1 MQIAIS
7 YVTADSLSTD
17 TDGAVFSIELATV
30 LQANSLAFT
39 NISSLTL
46 DSSNNYMIMIS
57 DMDLAAAY
65 PSTIQNV
72 TVNSC
77 STGIIKIQTLTN
89 NLTQNNML
97 VISNV
102 TVSDYNVSSSIDLIA
117 LTTLTTYDRYSII
130 FSSMTFSNLEFVQ
143 GGNIFNLEYLIG
155 APVQIID
162 SVLNNIVGGK
172 INVKSFTTNIANL
185 TTDLIMS
192 NVTVDNVNAK
202 FDSFLILQ
210 TGAVVSVTDSIFTNI
225 N

>member
-1 MQIAIS
+1 
-7 YVTADSLSTD
+7 
-17 TDGAVFSIELATV
+17 
-30 LQANSLAFT
+30 
-39 NISSLTL
+39 
-46 DSSNNYMIMIS
+46 
-57 DMDLAAAY
+57 
-65 PSTIQNV
+65 
-72 TVNSC
+72 
-77 STGIIKIQTLTN
+77 
-89 NLTQNNML
+89 
-97 VISNV
+97 
-102 TVSDYNVSSSIDLIA
+102 
-117 LTTLTTYDRYSII
+117 
-130 FSSMTFSNLEFVQ
+130 MTFRNLEFVQ